1 MPTKRSV
8 KKNRPVSRKNK
19 SMRSKNRPVRSKK
32 NKSSQNNKSTE
43 NNKSNPNNKSSENNK
58 SNENNK
64 PKPKKNKNKKSKK
77 GKRPLNQY
85 FKLMLEAKKAGK
97 DSFEYKGKTY
107 VGKKH
112 ETLGMVYKKSKS
124 N

>member
-1 MPTKRSV
+1 MPNKRSV

-19 SMRSKNRPVRSKK
+19 SMKNKNRPVRSK
-32 NKSSQNNKSTE
+32 
-43 NNKSNPNNKSSENNK
+43 NNKSSKNNNK
-58 SNENNK
+58 PNENNK
-64 PKPKKNKNKKSKK
+64 PNPMKNKKSRK
-77 GKRPLNQY
+77 GKRPLNQF

-97 DSFEYKGKTY
+97 DSFEYNRKTY